1 MKHRTLL
8 IRAAVIL
15 FILILSVVMF
25 IIGKSHTILVDNKSI
40 DDYQALQLVEVQV
53 GKQPMLELTARDR
66 DKFDVTGQRH
76 IVRVVYTDRQW
87 EEHVIERKITL
98 PLMQDM
104 VMILLP
110 VLVANPDAEQSL
122 WLENYEVPAFAVMAQ
137 PDEEVV
143 TDDLAGLITD
153 VGI

>member
-1 MKHRTLL
+1 MKYRTLL
-8 IRAAVIL
+8 IRAGVIL
-15 FILILSVVMF
+15 FILILAVVMF

-53 GKQPMLELTARDR
+53 GKQPILELAARDR

-76 IVRVVYTDRQW
+76 TVRVIYTDRQW
-87 EEHVIERKITL
+87 EEHVIERKIVL

-110 VLVANPDAEQSL
+110 VLVANPDADQAL
-122 WLENYEVPAFAVMAQ
+122 WLENYEIPTFAVMAQ

-153 VGI
+153 VGM